1 MHLLARYPG
10 YIMDG
15 GSFRHIPWFGDYSG
29 SGGVGGEGEQY
40 VGNTKK
46 KKKKKKKCKKYRKI
60 KGFLISTF
68 FFFTIPTPY
77 FLKMIMCI

>member
-15 GSFRHIPWFGDYSG
+15 DSFRHIPWFVDY
-29 SGGVGGEGEQY
+29 VGGGGGGRGDAAGAGEQY

-46 KKKKKKKCKKYRKI
+46 
-60 KGFLISTF
+60 
-68 FFFTIPTPY
+68 
-77 FLKMIMCI
+77 M